1 MNERRRAAR
10 HHIQDEVFGR
20 VKATVPAR
28 IVDISPFGAQ
38 VEVPS
43 ALRPS
48 VECDIWVPLE
58 EGQVRIRARVLRC
71 RAAAMRHEGTGNGA
85 NLLYRAGL
93 EFTELSQDD
102 VDALRRAYPAPEDAP
117 PVSTT
122 EGVAVEPRS
131 RRHGPVK
138 IRLSSEHIRKRVEDI
153 ERSE

>member
-1 MNERRRAAR
+1 MNERRRVAR
-10 HHIQDEVFGR
+10 HRIEEDLFGR

-48 VECDIWVPLE
+48 VECDIWLPLD
-58 EGQVRIRARVLRC
+58 EGQIRIRARVLRC
-71 RAAAMRHEGTGNGA
+71 RAAAMHPDGGDGA

-93 EFTELSQDD
+93 EFVGLSEKD
-102 VDALRRAYPAPEDAP
+102 VEALRRAYPAPAEAP
-117 PVSTT
+117 SVTT
-122 EGVAVEPRS
+122 KQGMPVEPS
-131 RRHGPVK
+131 RRRTGPVK

-153 ERSE
+153 ERGK